1 MQLSDYFIPLC
12 AVIKGFPRVPD
23 QSAEA
28 LAAQIDELIQ
38 QAQTSALTQGVALE
52 QFQQGLFPVLAW
64 ADEFI
69 SRHSKWATDHIWQK
83 HLLQRRYFKTAMAG
97 REFFDRLDALP
108 DDEAEIREVFVL
120 CLCLGFMG
128 KYSITPNS
136 GELASIRVKQYQQ
149 LQRAR
154 PNYVAVDS
162 DTLFPNAYDTRPL
175 TAANGRFRRTR
186 ALTWKR
192 LVLFALPPFIVL
204 LVMWA
209 LHAQLTHAVQ
219 LFRDSVNL

>member
-12 AVIKGFPRVPD
+12 AVVKGFNRAPE

-28 LAAQIDELIQ
+28 LAAQIDTLIQ
-38 QAQTSALTQGVALE
+38 QAQTLALTQGVALD

-69 SRHSKWATDHIWQK
+69 SRHSHWATDHAWQK

-97 REFFDRLDALP
+97 REFFERFDALP
-108 DDEAEIREVFVL
+108 DDESSVREVFVL

-136 GELASIRVKQYQQ
+136 GELASIRINQYKQ
-149 LQRAR
+149 LQRLR
-154 PNYVAVDS
+154 PGFASTDN
-162 DTLFPNAYDTRPL
+162 DTLFPKAYDTQK
-175 TAANGRFRRTR
+175 ASAVKGRFRRTR
-186 ALTWKR
+186 HITWQR
-192 LVLFALPPFIVL
+192 VLCFALPPIIVL
-204 LVMWA
+204 LVAWL
-209 LHAQLTHAVQ
+209 LHTQLTHAVQ
-219 LFRDSVNL
+219 TFRDAVNL